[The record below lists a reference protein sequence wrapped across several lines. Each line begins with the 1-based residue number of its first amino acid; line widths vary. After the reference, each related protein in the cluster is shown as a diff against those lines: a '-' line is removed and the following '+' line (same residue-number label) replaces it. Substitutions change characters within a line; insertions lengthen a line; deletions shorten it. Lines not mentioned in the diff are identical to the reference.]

1 MVHDK
6 CWGALGLFDE
16 DPQKDDRA
24 CPSGWWA
31 RTSYLNFKSYD
42 WNSTFVE
49 KTKTFSI
56 TCLDIED
63 KCLRGLCE
71 CDKAVA
77 LELGRQ
83 SREKGC
89 RYQNPGCDK
98 SKPIP

>member
-1 MVHDK
+1 MGTDFIPEFQVIQ
-6 CWGALGLFDE
+6 LEF
-16 DPQKDDRA
+16 
-24 CPSGWWA
+24 
-31 RTSYLNFKSYD
+31 NFCRENESK
-42 WNSTFVE
+42 NSLAIVISHLSKRCANIFSSFSQ
-49 KTKTFSI
+49 TFSI
-56 TCLDIED
+56 TCLDTED

-71 CDKAVA
+71 CDKAAA